1 MTTLLSLFQCRATI
15 PPTEHVNAIVMGN
28 RYTGPEARDAGIVH
42 EIAPESELM
51 TRALAKGEQYADIEY
66 SDKSLQQLKNDMH
79 YYVNKALLGGAIYF
93 SEL

>member
-1 MTTLLSLFQCRATI
+1 
-15 PPTEHVNAIVMGN
+15 MGN

-51 TRALAKGEQYADIEY
+51 TRALAQAEQYADREY
-66 SDKSLQQLKNDMH
+66 SANALQQLKHDMY
-79 YYVNKALLGGAIYF
+79 YYVNKALLSGAINF